1 MPANIAV
8 ADTEL
13 LIGNGSGFT
22 TATLSGD
29 ATMANTGAVSVVKIQ
44 GQDVSATAATN
55 DQYLKYSSA
64 SSEWQKV
71 DVVAPDRLTT
81 KGDLLVYNTVDSET
95 RLPVGTNG
103 QVLTANSSATNGVDW
118 QDPVDNAAAMALA
131 LGG

>member
-1 MPANIAV
+1 MTNA
-8 ADTEL
+8 
-13 LIGNGSGFT
+13 
-22 TATLSGD
+22 
-29 ATMANTGAVSVVKIQ
+29 GAVSVTGIQ
-44 GQDVSATAATN
+44 GQAVSATAATN

-71 DVVAPDRLTT
+71 DVLAPDRLTT

-95 RLPVGTNG
+95 RLPVGSDG

-118 QDPVDNAAAMALA
+118 QDPVDNAAAMAIA